1 MEHCDLAS
9 LGSVRQFAARMLETE
24 SRVDILVNCAGVKD
38 PGPASALTG
47 DGFEFQLGVNYISH
61 FLLTWLLLPV
71 IKRAGP
77 GARIVNV
84 SCPHHRDV
92 QVTREQDIMLARY
105 QVAATRALN
114 SSQYDNK

>member
-1 MEHCDLAS
+1 MEQCDLS
-9 LGSVRQFAARMLETE
+9 CLTSVRQFAAKMLETE

-38 PGPASALTG
+38 TPHWSTE
-47 DGFEFQLGVNYISH
+47 DGYEYQLGVNFVSH
-61 FLLTWLLLPV
+61 WLLTWLLLPV

-92 QVTREQDIMLARY
+92 QVTRQQDKMLPSHRY
-105 QVAATRALN
+105 TGPVFVTI
-114 SSQYDNK
+114 

>member
-24 SRVDILVNCAGVKD
+24 SRVDILINCAGVKD
-38 PGPASALTG
+38 PGPSNSLTG
-47 DGFEFQLGVNYISH
+47 DGFEYQLGVNYISP

-92 QVTREQDIMLARY
+92 QVTPEPEIQG
-105 QVAATRALN
+105 
-114 SSQYDNK
+114 